1 MAYRERETPNQNPP
15 GESLAADPQPQP
27 VVIEETKADE
37 DTVPGTTT
45 RGSDGEL
52 PDTSALEPDEGS
64 DE

>member
-1 MAYRERETPNQNPP
+1 MAYHERDNPQQYEPET
-15 GESLAADPQPQP
+15 SLAADPQPQP